1 MTAPRHYYYP
11 PILLLLLLVTATF
24 TAADDDTATA
34 ETIIVASIEIELNAN
49 VNVNVNTAN
58 TGDISDKNDKC
69 EDWAKMGECQ
79 RNPGFMLENCAVSC
93 DIVSR
98 KGKAYVYDGE
108 DVGVAAFRFAEE
120 YSNHFDSTTNTQQK
134 VLEVAKELQ
143 NELKVQNYTPPQELT
158 HCGKRQCS
166 AGKLWKRAEEMRKAD
181 MHDDAGADLIRALL
195 KTGIETDFIER
206 CQRSLQ
212 WAFNSIQRQRERE
225 KKEAIE
231 EEKLEVRRK
240 EEQAAMESAL
250 ERKKEYDADLVKF
263 GIQLQESVAE
273 CAANGGSATVG
284 ADGTVETETDVE
296 VEVEELILNVKRS
309 FVADGPQGGNWDEV
323 IELMKKLRPSDK
335 TVDIFLIEARCHE
348 MKGNHK
354 LALSAAGRLISKAAS
369 YTSWKNDEPRMI
381 AATLGANAAM
391 QLGLS
396 DNALS
401 FYQTVLKFDPEQE
414 RARKQ
419 YRGLKKVVKLMDK
432 AEEQVRV
439 MILLGNH
446 TSFYCIVF
454 FCSFFLITF
463 LLFHFRLKRA
473 TIGPHQL
480 SSTTAS
486 RPCVALTSIHHYLGA
501 KYNSSNVPY

>member
-49 VNVNVNTAN
+49 VNVTAAN
-58 TGDISDKNDKC
+58 TGDISDKKEKC
-69 EDWAKMGECQ
+69 EDWAEMGECQ
-79 RNPGFMLENCAVSC
+79 RNPVFMLENCAVSC
-93 DIVSR
+93 DTVSR

-120 YSNHFDSTTNTQQK
+120 YSNHFDSTTDTQQK

-143 NELKVQNYTPPQELT
+143 DELKVQNYTPPQELT

-195 KTGIETDFIER
+195 KTGIDTDFIER

-225 KKEAIE
+225 KREAIE

-263 GIQLQESVAE
+263 GNQLQESVAE
-273 CAANGGSATVG
+273 CVANGGSATVG

-296 VEVEELILNVKRS
+296 VEELILNVKRT

-323 IELMKKLRPSDK
+323 IELTKKLRPSDK

-348 MKGNHK
+348 MKGNHQ

-439 MILLGNH
+439 MIILGNYA
-446 TSFYCIVF
+446 SFYCIVF
-454 FCSFFLITF
+454 FCSFFHIRF
-463 LLFHFRLKRA
+463 LLFSFRLKRA

-486 RPCVALTSIHHYLGA
+486 RPCVALTSIHHYSGA
-501 KYNSSNVPY
+501 KYNSSNVPF